1 MLYLQGVLGYD
12 ALATGTAF
20 LPLSIAI
27 GTLSLGFSARL
38 NTRFGARAVLLPAL
52 IAVSL
57 GLAFFARLPVDGSY
71 VIDLLPAMI
80 LLGVGAG
87 LAFPALM
94 TLAMSAATPEDSGLA
109 SGLVNTTQ
117 QVGGALGVSV
127 LATIAAERTAGEP
140 APPRWSTATR
150 SPSSWPRGWRR
161 RRPLAL
167 VVLRTPRERA
177 EVAEAAVAAG

>member
-1 MLYLQGVLGYD
+1 ML
-12 ALATGTAF
+12 
-20 LPLSIAI
+20 I
-27 GTLSLGFSARL
+27 
-38 NTRFGARAVLLPAL
+38 PAL
-52 IAVSL
+52 MAVSL

-94 TLAMSAATPEDSGLA
+94 TLAMSDATPEDSGLA

-127 LATIAAERTAGEP
+127 LATIAAERTAGG
-140 APPRWSTATR
+140 AGAAALVD
-150 SPSSWPRGWRR
+150 GYQVAF
-161 RRPLAL
+161 LVAAGLAAAAAVVAL